1 MVQYFKSRQV
11 QVVLSILQECMVC
24 AKGWKTITEKWSLEK
39 KILSKLMEI
48 AERENILIIY
58 AAEAGS
64 RVWGY
69 NTPQSDYDVKFI
81 FAHRECE
88 YLKLTEPKDVIVEK
102 FDGMEFEGWD
112 IKKALKLLYASNAS
126 VFEWTKSTKVYINNP
141 LSQHLS
147 SVIRECYDRRKVAF
161 HYIKLAKKKIAE
173 MGEKAE
179 VSPKD
184 YLFAVRASLS
194 AKWAIERTDFPALDI
209 STLTKEMV
217 SDYMVQK
224 EIEDIK
230 TDRLQGKHHGRSSL
244 LDMYL
249 GVMIFNTEGELACNP
264 ERFKKERIDIEKLN
278 KAFRL
283 TVKKVL

>member
-1 MVQYFKSRQV
+1 
-11 QVVLSILQECMVC
+11 
-24 AKGWKTITEKWSLEK
+24 
-39 KILSKLMEI
+39 
-48 AERENILIIY
+48 
-58 AAEAGS
+58 
-64 RVWGY
+64 
-69 NTPQSDYDVKFI
+69 
-81 FAHRECE
+81 
-88 YLKLTEPKDVIVEK
+88 
-102 FDGMEFEGWD
+102 MEFEGWD
-112 IKKALKLLYASNAS
+112 IKKVLKLLYASNAS

-141 LSQHLS
+141 LSQHLA

-209 STLTKEMV
+209 STLIKEMV
-217 SDYMVQK
+217 SDFMVRK

-230 TDRLQGKHHGRSSL
+230 TVRLQGKHCGRSSL